1 MQTDASHTSLTSLTF
16 DVLPASTVAVIAAR
30 YGFDPAERVVT
41 ENAEQARQYHGKPC
55 GRSENGRDGAYD
67 AVELLDSY
75 LAQESYTGRCDA
87 AAAADFEDAA
97 YGSDWND

>member
-1 MQTDASHTSLTSLTF
+1 MHTVTAS
-16 DVLPASTVAVIAAR
+16 DILPAFKVAAIAAR
-30 YGFDPAERVVT
+30 YGFDPAERVVI
-41 ENAEQARQYHGKPC
+41 ENAEQARSYHGKPC
-55 GRSENGRDGAYD
+55 GRSENGRNGAFV
-67 AVELLDSY
+67 AEMLLDSY